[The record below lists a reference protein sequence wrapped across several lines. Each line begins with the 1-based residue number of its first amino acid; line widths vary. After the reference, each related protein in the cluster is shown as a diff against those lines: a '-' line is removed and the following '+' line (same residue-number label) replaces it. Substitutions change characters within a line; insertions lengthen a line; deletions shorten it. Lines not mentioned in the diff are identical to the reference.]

1 MPFSLI
7 FILYTF
13 KDLFPLYILRALSST
28 AAATYSSLTLV
39 FVPRFLEAAR
49 ALRRLSD
56 DLLAINSL
64 PYDLRLLRAIAP
76 AERDGRHLLA
86 NHIVIPFFYI
96 SVPFALSAIKY
107 STKHL
112 RAVCAIYL

>member
-1 MPFSLI
+1 VPFSLI

-39 FVPRFLEAAR
+39 FLPRFLEAAHTV
-49 ALRRLSD
+49 RRLSD
-56 DLLAINSL
+56 DLLALNSL

-76 AERDGRHLLA
+76 AERDGSLHLFA
-86 NHIVIPFFYI
+86 NHIVNTIFCLF
-96 SVPFALSAIKY
+96 VLSITLFPMAY
-107 STKHL
+107 TFL
-112 RAVCAIYL
+112 